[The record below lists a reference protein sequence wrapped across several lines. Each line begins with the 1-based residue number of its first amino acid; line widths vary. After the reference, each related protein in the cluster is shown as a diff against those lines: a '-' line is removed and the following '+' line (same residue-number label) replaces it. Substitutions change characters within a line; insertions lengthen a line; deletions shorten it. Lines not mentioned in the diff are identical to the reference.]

1 MAEAQDSE
9 TSQAIASE
17 DPTSELSLLDT
28 ACYTAPSDELAGKS
42 DCVSSPPIQVERNN
56 DTPDAL
62 LERVASLTLAADV
75 ASPATMNEAF
85 DCAADLAANA
95 AATRRTSVEMRK
107 AFTELLTAN
116 SEMLHGKKRRDV

>member
-42 DCVSSPPIQVERNN
+42 DCVSSPPIQVARNN

-95 AATRRTSVEMRK
+95 AATRVDVHVESPGAGVVAR
-107 AFTELLTAN
+107 APGPLAC
-116 SEMLHGKKRRDV
+116 RRSRGV